1 MTFTLAN
8 LDLASLSAFD
18 WLLVAILAYSTI
30 AAFVRGIVLELFSLA
45 GLVAGILI
53 ASWQYQRVAAP
64 LSGLLNH
71 VVHVSDSTCNIL
83 SFLVIVL
90 GVMLLAGLTARLI
103 RSTAHTIG
111 LGFFDRLLG
120 ALFGLARGCLVGV
133 SLLMAAAAFLPKA
146 EWIANSRLAPYFLA
160 GVHAVSFVVPHG
172 LQQQLLNGI
181 AQLKHNAPGWIKLH
195 R

>member
-1 MTFTLAN
+1 M
-8 LDLASLSAFD
+8 DLHSASFSFSQLNVFD
-18 WLLVAILAYSTI
+18 WLLLAIVAYSTV

-53 ASWQYQRVAAP
+53 ASWQYQRVAVP
-64 LSGLLNH
+64 LGNFLRH
-71 VVHVSDSTCNIL
+71 VVQVSDSTCNIL

-90 GVMLLAGLTARLI
+90 GVMLLAGLSARLI

-111 LGFFDRLLG
+111 LGFFDRVLG
-120 ALFGLARGCLVGV
+120 ALFGLMRGCLVGIT
-133 SLLMAAAAFLPKA
+133 LWIAAAAFVPKST
-146 EWIANSRLAPYFLA
+146 WVANSRLAPYFLS

-181 AQLKHNAPGWIKLH
+181 AQLKHNAPDWIKL
-195 R
+195 RR